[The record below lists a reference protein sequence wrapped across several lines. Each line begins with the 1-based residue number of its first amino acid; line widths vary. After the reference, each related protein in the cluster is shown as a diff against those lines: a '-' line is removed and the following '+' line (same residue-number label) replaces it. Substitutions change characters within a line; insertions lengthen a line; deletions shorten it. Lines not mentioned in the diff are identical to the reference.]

1 MKRSFAKRLT
11 ALALAALLAV
21 SATGCSGGNRADSG
35 TGSQN
40 SSQSQQS
47 SDIVLTDQA
56 GREVTL
62 EGPAQTLVSC
72 YYITSYATI
81 ALGVDDRVG
90 LENKPESRP
99 IYQMAA
105 PELLEQASV
114 GSLKEFNVEACA
126 ALDPDLVIM
135 PLKLQDLS
143 LIHI

>member
-21 SATGCSGGNRADSG
+21 SATGCSGGNGADSG

-62 EGPAQTLVSC
+62 EGPAQTL
-72 YYITSYATI
+72 
-81 ALGVDDRVG
+81 DR
-90 LENKPESRP
+90 K
-99 IYQMAA
+99 
-105 PELLEQASV
+105 SV
-114 GSLKEFNVEACA
+114 V
-126 ALDPDLVIM
+126 
-135 PLKLQDLS
+135 
-143 LIHI
+143 